1 MNATDNE
8 VHTRSEP
15 RLADLVSGIVS
26 DVQQLL
32 KQQLLMFRQEFEED
46 ARKTR
51 EATTIMAAGATVALA
66 GMIVFCIGLAYLLNW
81 AAPSLPL
88 WACFAIIGGAGTG
101 LGGILVYQSWW
112 EFRSFNPFPDK
123 SVRAL
128 QENLE
133 WKTAPK

>member
-1 MNATDNE
+1 MNATDND

-15 RLADLVSGIVS
+15 SLADLVSGIVS
-26 DVQQLL
+26 DTQHLL
-32 KQQLLMFRQEFEED
+32 KQQLLLFRQEFEED

-66 GMIVFCIGLAYLLNW
+66 GMIVLCIGLAYLLHW
-81 AAPSLPL
+81 AAPRLEL
-88 WACFAIIGGAGTG
+88 WVCFTIIGAAGTG
-101 LGGILVYQSWW
+101 LGALLVYQSWS
-112 EFRSFNPFPDK
+112 EFRSFNPLPDK